1 MMRAARFLGEGRIT
15 VAVCDEPVAAAD
27 EVVLRV
33 GACALCG
40 SDLRPY
46 RQGWPMPP
54 GHEIMGVVDSPGH
67 RLHGRRAVVFIPV
80 FCGTCEPCRAGDVH
94 LCDTAGLV
102 GWQRPG
108 GYAEAVAVPERCLL
122 EVPDDIDDVLAPLLL
137 DTIGTAAHGIRQ
149 ALRVVAPGPA
159 LVSGAGPIGLG
170 ALLVLRGLGFGPI
183 SVIEP
188 GVYRAAAAASLGA
201 EVLTPEAL
209 GARRF
214 PLVVEAAG
222 KDAARQLALEA
233 VAPHGAV
240 VQLGESDAW
249 NIREN
254 RAVRRKQYFLIR
266 SFYFPPGDFAA
277 NCDLLRAAKDDY
289 RRLVDAEAGLDG
301 LAALFAEFAAGRR
314 LKPLLRPGG

>member
-1 MMRAARFLGEGRIT
+1 
-15 VAVCDEPVAAAD
+15 
-27 EVVLRV
+27 
-33 GACALCG
+33 
-40 SDLRPY
+40 
-46 RQGWPMPP
+46 
-54 GHEIMGVVDSPGH
+54 
-67 RLHGRRAVVFIPV
+67 
-80 FCGTCEPCRAGDVH
+80 
-94 LCDTAGLV
+94 
-102 GWQRPG
+102 
-108 GYAEAVAVPERCLL
+108 
-122 EVPDDIDDVLAPLLL
+122 
-137 DTIGTAAHGIRQ
+137 
-149 ALRVVAPGPA
+149 
-159 LVSGAGPIGLG
+159 
-170 ALLVLRGLGFGPI
+170 LGFGPI

-188 GVYRAAAAASLGA
+188 GAYRAAAAASFGA
-201 EVLTPEAL
+201 QVLTPERL
-209 GARRF
+209 GATRF

-266 SFYFPPGDFAA
+266 SFYFPPGDFVA
-277 NCDLLRAAKDDY
+277 NCDLLRAAKADY